1 MTDTLVIGEDLFDPE
16 AESPDLTQA
25 DPISEAVGSTG
36 YVARYVL
43 DGCEQH
49 FADGF
54 RLGTE
59 RFDRFYYEAG
69 LLIDVLDGDSE
80 VERRGQRKAKRC
92 AFKAQWCADHG
103 HRYVALTDVHDVE
116 LIAAQ
121 LRPAPALTPSSE
133 PKPAVARR
141 GRPPK
146 AAA

>member
-49 FADGF
+49 FDDGF
-54 RLGTE
+54 RLAPE

-69 LLIDVLDGDSE
+69 LLIDVLDGASE
-80 VERRGQRKAKRC
+80 VERQGQRMAKRC
-92 AFKAQWCADHG
+92 AFKTQWCAEHG
-103 HRYVALTDVHDVE
+103 HRYVALTDVHDAE
-116 LIAAQ
+116 AIGAQ
-121 LRPAPALTPSSE
+121 LCPAPVSKPSSE
-133 PKPAVARR
+133 PTVVAARR